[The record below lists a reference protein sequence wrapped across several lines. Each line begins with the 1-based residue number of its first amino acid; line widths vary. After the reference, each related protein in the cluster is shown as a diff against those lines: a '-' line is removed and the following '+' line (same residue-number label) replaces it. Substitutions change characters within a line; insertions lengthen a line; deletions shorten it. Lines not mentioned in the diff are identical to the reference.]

1 MSNPSGNSP
10 SAAPRRL
17 VVYSTPLCAPCEVLK
32 RILTTEGLAFEVKDL
47 LVDDDAAALM
57 ERHAIRSAP
66 ALGIDDE
73 VYAGDDLK
81 PERLVAL
88 LDL

>member
-1 MSNPSGNSP
+1 MTQ
-10 SAAPRRL
+10 RL
-17 VVYSTPLCAPCEVLK
+17 VVYTTPLCAPCDVLK
-32 RILTTEGLAFEVKDL
+32 RILATEGLSFEVKDL
-47 LVDDDAAALM
+47 LVDDQAAALL
-57 ERHAIRSAP
+57 ERHGIRSAP

-73 VYAGDDLK
+73 VYAGEDLK